1 VNQNQYFLSRL
12 LLLTLL
18 VFISAQG
25 SAKAQSDQV
34 QTDRKAISYAFVSPN
49 TRENLT
55 LQEAIAG
62 LSSPEEKRLIEETR
76 LVVCR
81 LRLAS
86 RVRKALGSWTD
97 GAENS
102 TVLRLRTDQST
113 VRYAASSL
121 GKFARQKTVLYF
133 HRRSSGEARMYVLFL
148 SRGDQDMAAVT
159 TELDSDGV
167 ANRTLVPRKKRML
180 IYIVDLKNELK
191 ERVLKAARRLH
202 ARLSSFSGA
211 AGFIG
216 DDNDRDKARAI
227 FEQEIKSYEATHT
240 RVQRSCRRKTSMK
253 ISETNHPLLTRWQVV
268 A

>member
-1 VNQNQYFLSRL
+1 MNQNRYFLSRL

-18 VFISAQG
+18 VFISAPG
-25 SAKAQSDQV
+25 SAKAQSARV

-55 LQEAIAG
+55 LQEAIAD
-62 LSSPEEKRLIEETR
+62 LNSPEEKRLIEEAS
-76 LVVCR
+76 LVACR
-81 LRLAS
+81 LHLVA

-102 TVLRLRTDQST
+102 TVLRVRTDQST

-121 GKFARQKTVLYF
+121 GKFARQKTVLHF
-133 HRRSSGEARMYVLFL
+133 QRRRTGEARMYVLFL
-148 SRGDQDMAAVT
+148 SRGDQDMAAVA

-191 ERVLKAARRLH
+191 DKVLTAARRLH

-227 FEQEIKSYEATHT
+227 FDQEIKSYEATHT
-240 RVQRSCRRKTSMK
+240 RVRRPCRRKPSMK
-253 ISETNHPLLTRWQVV
+253 ISKTNHPLLTPWQVV
-268 A
+268 S

>member
-1 VNQNQYFLSRL
+1 MNQSRHFFSRL
-12 LLLTLL
+12 LLPTLL
-18 VFISAQG
+18 VFVSAAG
-25 SAKAQSDQV
+25 FANAQSARV
-34 QTDRKAISYAFVSPN
+34 QKNRKAISYAFVSPN

-62 LSSPEEKRLIEETR
+62 LGSPEEKRLIEESR

-81 LRLAS
+81 LHLAA

-102 TVLRLRTDQST
+102 TVLQARTDQST
-113 VRYAASSL
+113 IQYAASSL

-133 HRRSSGEARMYVLFL
+133 HRRRFGEARMYVLFL
-148 SRGDQDMAAVT
+148 PRGDLEMAAVAA
-159 TELDSDGV
+159 ELNSDGV
-167 ANRTLVPRKKRML
+167 ANRTLVPRRRRML

-191 ERVLKAARRLH
+191 EPVLKAARRLH
-202 ARLSSFSGA
+202 ARLSSFRGA

-227 FEQEIKSYEATHT
+227 FEQQIKSYEATHSMRRT
-240 RVQRSCRRKTSMK
+240 CRRKTAMK
-253 ISETNHPLLTRWQVV
+253 ISTTMRPLLTPEQVV
-268 A
+268 S